1 MNAFFRLRH
10 QISFVSADEM
20 LQMQTSR
27 YNSEFTEIC
36 KIGKGGFGAVYKVGG
51 VLGKSNSICVCT
63 SEKKLNYFLCIVSGK
78 AQFGWKDVCNQENQV
93 QTFQT

>member
-1 MNAFFRLRH
+1 MNAYFRLRH

-36 KIGKGGFGAVYKVGG
+36 KIGKGGFGAVYKVCVILG
-51 VLGKSNSICVCT
+51 VVTLHVCMY
-63 SEKKLNYFLCIVSGK
+63 SRKKN
-78 AQFGWKDVCNQENQV
+78 
-93 QTFQT
+93 

>member
-36 KIGKGGFGAVYKVGG
+36 KIGKGGFGAVYKVCGILG
-51 VLGKSNSICVCT
+51 VVTLHVCMYT
-63 SEKKLNYFLCIVSGK
+63 RKKKLI
-78 AQFGWKDVCNQENQV
+78 
-93 QTFQT
+93 TFHALF

>member
-36 KIGKGGFGAVYKVGG
+36 KIGKGGFGAVYKVCGI
-51 VLGKSNSICVCT
+51 LGDSYST
-63 SEKKLNYFLCIVSGK
+63 SVYVHQKKF
-78 AQFGWKDVCNQENQV
+78 
-93 QTFQT
+93 

>member
-1 MNAFFRLRH
+1 MFYIYWFSGLLIIKSYKMNAFFRLRH

-36 KIGKGGFGAVYKVGG
+36 KIGKGGFGAVYKVCGILG
-51 VLGKSNSICVCT
+51 VVTLHVCMYSRKT
-63 SEKKLNYFLCIVSGK
+63 N
-78 AQFGWKDVCNQENQV
+78 
-93 QTFQT
+93 